1 MLFVSWR
8 VSALKPTAAAYEH
21 ICKWII
27 KSIKYWHDERNLNLG
42 KLVYSIHTFIFSD
55 IFAWFWFHYKNVCSC
70 LLLYQKPLY
79 VVYYST
85 RNHYMLFIT
94 LPENTICCLLLYQKT
109 LYVVY
114 YSTRKHYM
122 LFIVSVSVFFASSLY
137 LDFQV
142 LDITLT
148 MFTLDFTFIPQ
159 RVRLVV
165 LRYRYHNLSSI
176 WIIMLQTWPHHLE
189 VWFIKWSTGYVERLV
204 TW

>member
-94 LPENTICCLLLYQKT
+94 LPETTICCLLLYQKT

-114 YSTRKHYM
+114 YSTRNHTICCLLLYQKPHYM
-122 LFIVSVSVFFASSLY
+122 LFITLPENTICCLLLYQKTLYVVYCFCLRFLCFVFVSW
-137 LDFQV
+137 
-142 LDITLT
+142 
-148 MFTLDFTFIPQ
+148 
-159 RVRLVV
+159 
-165 LRYRYHNLSSI
+165 LSSFGYHFNHVH
-176 WIIMLQTWPHHLE
+176 P
-189 VWFIKWSTGYVERLV
+189 WFHFYTTEG
-204 TW
+204 